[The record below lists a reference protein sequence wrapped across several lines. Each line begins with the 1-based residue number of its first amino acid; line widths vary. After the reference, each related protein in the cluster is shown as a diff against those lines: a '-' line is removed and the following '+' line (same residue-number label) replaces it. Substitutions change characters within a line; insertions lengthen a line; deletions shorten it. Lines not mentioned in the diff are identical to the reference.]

1 MSVPM
6 NHAGSAPVVQPPGLH
21 AWLMVAGLYLTQG
34 MPLGLAM
41 DAVPTLLRSEG
52 AQLGALAFLPLVGLP
67 WVLKFLWATRVD
79 NRWSA
84 RLGRRRSWIL
94 PMQAL
99 VLLCLAASA
108 ALGITL
114 QTAPAIVALAAL
126 GSLASATQ
134 DIATDGLV
142 AEHFRGR
149 GLAGANALQV
159 GGTMV
164 GFFVGGAG
172 SMVLAGLLGQR
183 LALAALCLP
192 VAFSLLLVALW
203 REPAA
208 LQGLRSRPGV
218 RWPPARLKAF
228 VQRSGAWPLVAAAV
242 LSSITAVSGF
252 GLAKLFLVDA
262 GWPVEAVGRV
272 GMAGGAVT
280 VLLGCGG
287 GAWLVARLGARPALA
302 CGLAAC
308 AASALGWMALA
319 AGLLP
324 LDMGTAFAAQA
335 LGAFGTGASSVA
347 VMTLAMRFAGAGPQA
362 GTDMTAV
369 QSARDTGEILAS
381 TLVTSLAAGVGYGGG
396 FAAGLLAAAV
406 TLAVCWR
413 MLGHLGGA
421 QSIVA
426 DAGADPVA
434 KSS

>member
-1 MSVPM
+1 M
-6 NHAGSAPVVQPPGLH
+6 
-21 AWLMVAGLYLTQG
+21 
-34 MPLGLAM
+34 
-41 DAVPTLLRSEG
+41 PTLLRSEG
-52 AQLGALAFLPLVGLP
+52 ARLAALAFLPLVGLP

-79 NRWSA
+79 NLWSA
-84 RLGRRRSWIL
+84 RLGRRRSWVL

-99 VLLCLAASA
+99 VLLCLAAAA
-108 ALGITL
+108 ALGISL

-142 AEHFRGR
+142 AEHFEGR

-172 SMVLAGLLGQR
+172 SMVLTGLLGQR

-192 VAFSLLLVALW
+192 VACSLVLVALW

-208 LQGLRSRPGV
+208 PQGLRRLPGV
-218 RWPPARLKAF
+218 RQPRASLKAF
-228 VQRSGAWPLVAAAV
+228 VRRPGAWLLVAAAV

-262 GWPVEAVGRV
+262 GWPVQAVGRV

-287 GAWLVARLGARPALA
+287 GAWLVARLGARLALA
-302 CGLAAC
+302 WGLAAC
-308 AASALGWMALA
+308 AASALAWMALA
-319 AGLLP
+319 VGLLA
-324 LDMGTAFAAQA
+324 LDMGSALAAQA

-347 VMTLAMRFAGAGPQA
+347 VMTLAMRFAGAGEQA

-381 TLVTSLAAGVGYGGG
+381 SMVTSLAAAIGYGGG

-406 TLAVCWR
+406 TLAVGWR
-413 MLGHLGGA
+413 MPGRQDEAVPGE
-421 QSIVA
+421 S
-426 DAGADPVA
+426 
-434 KSS
+434 